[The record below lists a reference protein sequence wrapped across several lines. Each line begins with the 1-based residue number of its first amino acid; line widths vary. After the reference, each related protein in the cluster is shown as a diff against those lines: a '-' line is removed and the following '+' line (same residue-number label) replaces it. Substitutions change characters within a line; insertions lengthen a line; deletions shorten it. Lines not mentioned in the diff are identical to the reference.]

1 MEVSKGACRS
11 LVEAAASLKPQRHG
25 IYQGSQ
31 SAGREQ
37 GPLPGRDGWRLA
49 FNAFPANVSYHSFL
63 NNYLPERGGRR
74 QNVQMHQRGND
85 SSSSSEGGGNPQWN
99 LRRYQTTLP
108 HLATAILSPI
118 FRGALYYKE
127 YRAYKEPIKSCK
139 EL

>member
-1 MEVSKGACRS
+1 MQKHSRVTSSECDKTMDNSSMLNGRWRS
-11 LVEAAASLKPQRHG
+11 QRGLAAASLKPQRHG

-108 HLATAILSPI
+108 PLA
-118 FRGALYYKE
+118 FDD
-127 YRAYKEPIKSCK
+127 CHF
-139 EL
+139 